1 MSSER
6 IHPMKSDLE
15 IEQVVKN
22 FKFETS
28 EGLDAR
34 ILRDATDA
42 LKGSGCPAV
51 TIGQYLACERLPIL
65 ALTVG
70 CLILFFPTIRV
81 LISYCAGDEDFSYCL
96 LIPFLSGAILFAN
109 RKSIASLP
117 AGTSWAGLSL
127 AAVSFG
133 LFALGYLWTFNVLQR
148 VGMLGSAIGLAVF
161 LLGSG
166 MVRRHPFPFAYLLLT
181 IPVPFFLY
189 QKVSFSLQM
198 LATRLSASL
207 LGLSGVPIAERG
219 NILDI
224 GGKEFFVAE
233 ACSGIRSL
241 LAILSVAILF
251 AYVFRSG
258 LLPGVILVL
267 TAVPVTI
274 LVNVLRIFLTGW
286 IWHRFGTD
294 LTQGAIHD
302 SMGMILFC
310 VSLVF
315 LYVDWLF
322 IKWLFRIDPAKKQLR
337 EGP

>member
-1 MSSER
+1 VKDIAPER
-6 IHPMKSDLE
+6 PAASP
-15 IEQVVKN
+15 
-22 FKFETS
+22 
-28 EGLDAR
+28 
-34 ILRDATDA
+34 
-42 LKGSGCPAV
+42 SGE
-51 TIGQYLACERLPIL
+51 TIGAYLARHRL
-65 ALTVG
+65 ALLALVAG
-70 CLILFFPTIRV
+70 CLLLFFPTIRV

-96 LIPFLSGAILFAN
+96 LIPFLSGGIFFAN

-166 MVRRHPFPFAYLLLT
+166 MVRRHPFPFAYLVLT

-207 LGLSGVPIAERG
+207 LGLAGVPIAEKG
-219 NILDI
+219 NILQV
-224 GGKEFFVAE
+224 GGKDFFVAE

-258 LLPGVILVL
+258 LLPGIILVS

-286 IWHRFGTD
+286 IWSRFGFD
-294 LTQGAIHD
+294 LTLGAIHD

-310 VSLVF
+310 VSLTF
-315 LYVDWLF
+315 LYMDWLF
-322 IKWLFRIDPAKKQLR
+322 IKWLFRIGSSKRSQR
-337 EGP
+337 EGA